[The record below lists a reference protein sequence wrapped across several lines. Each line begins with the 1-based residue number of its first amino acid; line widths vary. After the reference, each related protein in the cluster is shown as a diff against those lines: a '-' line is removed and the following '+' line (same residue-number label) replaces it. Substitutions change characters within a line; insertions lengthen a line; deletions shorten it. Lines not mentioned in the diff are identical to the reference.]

1 MKGLTSEMYGPATP
15 QKRSGGDAAM
25 STRQTVTARMV
36 GQSVPFRGAE
46 LQVTGKLKYH
56 TDLHMPNMLHG
67 KVVRSEV
74 PHGRIRGIDTTK
86 ALQVPGVV
94 AVLTAA
100 DVPNNVGG
108 IILADWPILANDRV
122 RQVGDA
128 VALVAAESPSAA
140 QAGARAVEM
149 DIEALPVVDSPDR
162 ALAPDAPALHEAGNL
177 VAEMEYEKGDV
188 EEALARADVVID
200 RVFET
205 PSQEHVCLEPGG
217 GLGVYEDG
225 RFTIYIGA
233 QWPQIHVNEVARAM
247 KIDPGDVRVIS
258 TPIGGAFGS
267 KTDGPLAVHLALLA
281 KGTGRPVRIVLSR
294 EEVMAAGAK
303 RHPFKVHTRMGVSKD
318 GTILAVD
325 TDALVDTGPYATVGM
340 VVLKV
345 AGELCTGAY
354 RVKNARFRGR
364 VAYTNNGNAGAFRGY
379 GAPQAHFPMEVALDL
394 AAAELGMDPAEIR
407 RKNVLRVGDE
417 HGMYGHTITPGL
429 MAAETLEAVVAHPWW
444 QERDKWKTD
453 AEWPLRRGVGIAL
466 AIKGV
471 GLGSARNDT
480 SAARLAI
487 SDDGTIRIWAGPNH
501 SGQAIDT
508 AYAQIAADVLG
519 RPYEEIE
526 VIIGD
531 TELVPDA
538 GSCAASRSTY
548 MGGTAVKL
556 ACEELMAR
564 IGQLGMA
571 GPIDWTEA
579 GRRLGSEGRALVES
593 HFVLPD
599 VSEGISREQVE
610 KLSPHLV
617 YGSAAMVARVE
628 VNELTGE
635 VSVRSVASAVDC
647 GRAVNPAGVIGQT
660 EGGVAQGMG
669 WAIME
674 DHKIE
679 AGIPM
684 TRSLE
689 TYLIPTVD
697 DAPEMDTILVEGGDP
712 TGPFGAKGIAEV
724 VIVPPAPAIVSAIRD
739 AVGVAVTRLPAT
751 PERVYRT
758 MQDAAVRAA
767 S

>member
-1 MKGLTSEMYGPATP
+1 
-15 QKRSGGDAAM
+15 M
-25 STRQTVTARMV
+25 STRQTTTTRMV

-56 TDLHMPNMLHG
+56 TDLLFPNMLHG
-67 KVVRSEV
+67 KVVRSEI
-74 PHGRIRGIDTTK
+74 PHGRIRRVDTAK
-86 ALQVPGVV
+86 AVQVPGVV
-94 AVLTAA
+94 AVLTAD
-100 DVPNNVGG
+100 DVPNNIGG
-108 IILADWPILANDRV
+108 IILADWPILAEDRV
-122 RQVGDA
+122 RQVGEA
-128 VALVAAESPSAA
+128 IALVAAESVRAA
-140 QAGARAVEM
+140 EAGARAVEI
-149 DIEALPVVDSPDR
+149 DIESLPVVDSADR
-162 ALAPDAPALHEAGNL
+162 AFAPDAPLVHETGNL
-177 VAEMEYEKGDV
+177 VAEMAYEKGNV
-188 EEALARADVVID
+188 EDALARSDVVID

-217 GLGVYEDG
+217 GVGIHRDG

-233 QWPQIHVNEVARAM
+233 QWPQVHVNEVARAM
-247 KIDPGDVRVIS
+247 KVEPGDVRVIS

-281 KGTGRPVRIVLSR
+281 KATGRPVRIVLSR
-294 EEVMAAGAK
+294 EEVMASGAK
-303 RHPFKVHTRMGVSKD
+303 RHPFKVHTRLGLSRD
-318 GTILAVD
+318 GTILALD
-325 TDALVDTGPYATVGM
+325 TEALVDTGPYATVGM

-345 AGELCTGAY
+345 AAELCTGSY
-354 RVKNARFRGR
+354 RVRSSRFNGR
-364 VAYTNNGNAGAFRGY
+364 VAYTNNGNGGAFRGY
-379 GAPQAHFPMEVALDL
+379 GAPQAQFPLEVSLDI
-394 AAAELGMDPAEIR
+394 AAEELRMDPVELR

-429 MAAETLEAVVAHPWW
+429 MVAETLEAVAAHPWW
-444 QERDKWKTD
+444 REREEWKASAKWP
-453 AEWPLRRGVGIAL
+453 WRRGVGVAL

-480 SAARLAI
+480 CAARLAI
-487 SDDGTIRIWAGPNH
+487 SSDGSIRIWAGPNH

-519 RPYEEIE
+519 RAYDEIE

-556 ACEELMAR
+556 ACEELMTR
-564 IGQLGMA
+564 IRTLGLPE
-571 GPIDWTEA
+571 PIDWTEA
-579 GRRLGSEGRALVES
+579 GRRLGAQGQALVES
-593 HFVLPD
+593 SFVLPD
-599 VSEGISREQVE
+599 VSEGISREKVE

-635 VSVRSVASAVDC
+635 VAVRSAASAVDC

-669 WAIME
+669 WAVME
-674 DHKIE
+674 DHRIE
-679 AGIPM
+679 AGIPK
-684 TRSLE
+684 TKSLE
-689 TYLIPTVD
+689 TYLIPTID

-739 AVGVAVTRLPAT
+739 AVGVVITKLPAT
-751 PERVYRT
+751 AERVYRS
-758 MQDAAVRAA
+758 MRDAAVKAA

>member
-1 MKGLTSEMYGPATP
+1 
-15 QKRSGGDAAM
+15 M
-25 STRQTVTARMV
+25 STRQTTTTRMV

-56 TDLHMPNMLHG
+56 TDLRLPDMLHG
-67 KVVRSEV
+67 KVVRSEI
-74 PHGRIRGIDTTK
+74 PHGLIRRISTAK

-94 AVLTAA
+94 AVLTAE

-108 IILADWPILANDRV
+108 IILADWPILAKDRV
-122 RQVGDA
+122 RQVGEA
-128 VALVAAESPSAA
+128 IALVAAKSVGAA
-140 QAGARAVEM
+140 QAGARAVEV
-149 DIEALPVVDSPDR
+149 DIEPLPVVDSPDR
-162 ALAPDAPALHEAGNL
+162 ALAPDAPALHDAGNL

-188 EEALARADVVID
+188 EAALAAADLVID

-217 GLGVYEDG
+217 GVGIYQEG

-233 QWPQIHVNEVARAM
+233 QWPQVHVKEVARAM
-247 KIDPGDVRVIS
+247 KVEPGDVRIIS

-281 KGTGRPVRIVLSR
+281 KATGRPVRIVLSR
-294 EEVMAAGAK
+294 EEVMASGAK
-303 RHPFKVHTRMGVSKD
+303 RHPFKVHTRMGLSRD
-318 GTILAVD
+318 GTILALD
-325 TDALVDTGPYATVGM
+325 TEALVDTGPYATVGM

-354 RVKNARFRGR
+354 RVRNARFRGR
-364 VAYTNNGNAGAFRGY
+364 VAYTNNANAGAFRGY
-379 GAPQAHFPMEVALDL
+379 GAPQAHFPLEIALDL
-394 AAAELGMDPAEIR
+394 AAAELGMDPGEIR
-407 RKNVLRVGDE
+407 RRNVLRVGDE

-429 MAAETLEAVVAHPWW
+429 MAAETLEAVAAHRWWEGREGWKAGALWPW
-444 QERDKWKTD
+444 
-453 AEWPLRRGVGIAL
+453 RRGVGLSL
-466 AIKGV
+466 AMKGV
-471 GLGSARNDT
+471 GLGSARNDS

-487 SDDGTIRIWAGPNH
+487 SADGTLRIWAGPNH

-519 RPYEEIE
+519 RPYQEME

-548 MGGTAVKL
+548 MGGMAVKL

-564 IGQLGMA
+564 MRAA
-571 GPIDWTEA
+571 GLSEPVDWAEA
-579 GRRLGSEGRALVES
+579 GRRLGAEGNALVES

-599 VSEGISREQVE
+599 VSEGISREKVE

-617 YGSAAMVARVE
+617 YGSCAMVARVE
-628 VNELTGE
+628 VNQLTGE
-635 VSVRSVASAVDC
+635 VAVRSMASAVDC
-647 GRAVNPAGVIGQT
+647 GVAVNPAGVIAQT
-660 EGGVAQGMG
+660 EGGVAQGLG

-674 DHKIE
+674 DFKIE
-679 AGIPM
+679 GGVPK

-689 TYLIPTVD
+689 TYLIPTMD

-724 VIVPPAPAIVSAIRD
+724 VIVPPAPAIVAAIRD
-739 AVGVAVTRLPAT
+739 AVGIAVTRLPAT
-751 PERVYRT
+751 AERVYRS
-758 MQDAAVRAA
+758 MQDAAAVA

>member
-1 MKGLTSEMYGPATP
+1 ME
-15 QKRSGGDAAM
+15 
-25 STRQTVTARMV
+25 TRQTTAARMV

-56 TDLHMPNMLHG
+56 TDLQLPNMLHG
-67 KVVRSEV
+67 KVVRSEI
-74 PHGRIRGIDTTK
+74 PHGRVRRVDTSK
-86 ALQVPGVV
+86 ALRVSGVV

-108 IILADWPILANDRV
+108 IILADWPILAEDRV
-122 RQVGDA
+122 RQVGEP
-128 VALVAAESPSAA
+128 VALVAAESVGAA
-140 QAGARAVEM
+140 LAGALAVEV
-149 DIEALPVVDSPDR
+149 DIDPLPVVDSAER
-162 ALAPDAPALHEAGNL
+162 ALAPDAPMLHEKGNQ
-177 VAEMEYEKGDV
+177 VAEMAYEKGDV
-188 EEALARADVVID
+188 EEALARAHLVID

-217 GLGVYEDG
+217 GVGIYEEG

-247 KIDPGDVRVIS
+247 KVEPGDVRIIS

-281 KGTGRPVRIVLSR
+281 KATGRPVRIVLTR
-294 EEVMAAGAK
+294 EEVMASGAK
-303 RHPFKVHTRMGVSKD
+303 RHPFTVHQRLGVSKD
-318 GTILAVD
+318 GTIVAID

-345 AGELCTGAY
+345 AAELCTGAY
-354 RVKNARFRGR
+354 RVPNSRFRGR

-379 GAPQAHFPMEVALDL
+379 GAPQAQFPLEVGLDL
-394 AAAELGMDPAEIR
+394 AAAELGMDPVEVR
-407 RKNVLRVGDE
+407 RRNVLRVGDE
-417 HGMYGHTITPGL
+417 HGIYGHTITPGL
-429 MAAETLEAVVAHPWW
+429 MAAESLEAVASHAWW
-444 QERDKWKTD
+444 EDREKWKAE
-453 AEWPLRRGVGIAL
+453 AEWPWRRGVGLAL

-471 GLGSARNDT
+471 GLGSARDDT

-487 SDDGTIRIWAGPNH
+487 SEDGALRIWAGPNH

-519 RPYEEIE
+519 RPYDDIE

-548 MGGTAVKL
+548 MGGAAVKL

-564 IGQLGMA
+564 IRALGLRE
-571 GPIDWTEA
+571 PIDWVEA
-579 GRRLGSEGRALVES
+579 GRRLGAQGNALVES
-593 HFVLPD
+593 RFVLPD
-599 VSEGISREQVE
+599 VSEGISRELVE

-635 VSVRSVASAVDC
+635 VTVRSVASAVDC
-647 GRAVNPAGVIGQT
+647 GVAVNPAGVIAQT

-674 DHKIE
+674 DYRIE
-679 AGIPM
+679 GGIPR

-724 VIVPPAPAIVSAIRD
+724 VIVPPAPAIIAAIRD
-739 AVGVAVTRLPAT
+739 AVGVAVTSLPAT
-751 PERVYRT
+751 GERVYRS
-758 MQDAAVRAA
+758 MRDATAKVA

>member
-1 MKGLTSEMYGPATP
+1 
-15 QKRSGGDAAM
+15 
-25 STRQTVTARMV
+25 MV
-36 GQSVPFRGAE
+36 GRSVPFRGAE
-46 LQVTGKLKYH
+46 QQVSGKLKYH
-56 TDLHMPNMLHG
+56 TDLRMPDMLHG

-74 PHGRIRGIDTTK
+74 PHGLLRGVDTSR
-86 ALQVPGVV
+86 ALAVPGVV
-94 AVLTAA
+94 CVLTAK
-100 DVPNNVGG
+100 DVPNNIGG
-108 IILADWPILANDRV
+108 IILADWPILCDDRV
-122 RQVGDA
+122 RQFGDA
-128 VALVAAESPSAA
+128 VALVAAQTVAA
-140 QAGARAVEM
+140 AEAGARAVVI
-149 DIEALPVVDSPDR
+149 DIEPLPVVDSAER
-162 ALAPDAPALHEAGNL
+162 ALEPGAPSIHESGNL
-177 VAEMEYEKGDV
+177 LVQMDHEKGDV
-188 EEALARADVVID
+188 ERGLAEADLVID

-217 GLGVYEDG
+217 GVGMYEDG

-233 QWPQIHVNEVARAM
+233 QWPQIHVKEVARAM
-247 KIDPGDVRVIS
+247 KVDLGDVRIIS

-281 KGTGRPVRIVLSR
+281 KATGRPVRIVLSR

-303 RHPFKVHTRMGVSKD
+303 RHPFKVHVRLGLLRD

-345 AGELCTGAY
+345 AAELATGAY
-354 RVKNARFRGR
+354 RVKNARFHGR
-364 VAYTNNGNAGAFRGY
+364 VAYTNNANSGAFRGY
-379 GAPQAHFPMEVALDL
+379 GAPQAEFPLEVALDL
-394 AAAELGMDPAEIR
+394 AADELGIDPVELR
-407 RKNVLRVGDE
+407 CRNVLKPGDE
-417 HGMYGHTITPGL
+417 HGTYGHIIPTGV
-429 MAAETLEAVVAHPWW
+429 MAAEALEVVADHPWW
-444 QERDKWKTD
+444 REREAWKASRKWP
-453 AEWPLRRGVGIAL
+453 WRGGTGVAL

-471 GLGSARNDT
+471 GLGSARGDVC
-480 SAARLAI
+480 AARLAL
-487 SDDGTIRIWAGPNH
+487 SAEGGLRIWAGPNH

-508 AYAQIAADVLG
+508 AYAQIAADVLR

-548 MGGTAVKL
+548 MGGSAVKL

-564 IGQLGMA
+564 IGELGLSE
-571 GPIDWTEA
+571 PIDWAEA
-579 GRRLGSEGRALVES
+579 GRLLGAQGKALVES
-593 HFVLPD
+593 EFVLPD
-599 VSEGISREQVE
+599 VTEGISREKVE

-635 VSVRSVASAVDC
+635 VAVKAVASAVDC
-647 GRAVNPAGVIGQT
+647 GVAVNPAGVIAQT
-660 EGGVAQGMG
+660 EGGVVQGVG

-674 DHKIE
+674 DYILE
-679 AGIPM
+679 GGVPT

-689 TYLIPTVD
+689 TYLIPTID

-724 VIVPPAPAIVSAIRD
+724 VIVPPAPAVIAAIRD
-739 AVGVAVTRLPAT
+739 AVGVTVERLPANA
-751 PERVYRT
+751 ERVYRLLRQT
-758 MQDAAVRAA
+758 GVKAA

>member
-1 MKGLTSEMYGPATP
+1 
-15 QKRSGGDAAM
+15 M
-25 STRQTVTARMV
+25 STRQTTTARMV

-56 TDLHMPNMLHG
+56 TDLNLPNMLHG
-67 KVVRSEV
+67 KVVRSDV
-74 PHGRIRGIDTTK
+74 PHGRIRKIDTER
-86 ALQVPGVV
+86 ALRVPGVV

-100 DVPNNVGG
+100 DVPNNIGG
-108 IILADWPILANDRV
+108 IILADWPILAADRV
-122 RQVGDA
+122 RQVGEA
-128 VALVAAESPSAA
+128 VALVAAESVGAA
-140 QAGARAVEM
+140 QEGARAVDV
-149 DIEALPVVDSPDR
+149 DIEPLPVVDSAER
-162 ALAPDAPALHEAGNL
+162 ALAPNAPTLHEAGNL
-177 VAEMEYEKGDV
+177 VAEMAYEKGDV
-188 EEALARADVVID
+188 EAGLAQADVVID

-205 PSQEHVCLEPGG
+205 PCQEHVCLEPGG
-217 GLGVYEDG
+217 GVGIYQDG

-233 QWPQIHVNEVARAM
+233 QWPQIHINEVARAM
-247 KIDPGDVRVIS
+247 KVEPGDVRIIS

-281 KGTGRPVRIVLSR
+281 KATGRPVRIVLSR
-294 EEVMAAGAK
+294 EEVMASGAK
-303 RHPFKVHTRMGVSKD
+303 RHPFTVHTRMGLAKD
-318 GTILAVD
+318 GTILALD

-345 AGELCTGAY
+345 AAELCTGAY

-364 VAYTNNGNAGAFRGY
+364 VAYTNNGNGGAFRGY
-379 GAPQAHFPMEVALDL
+379 GAPQAHFPTEIGM
-394 AAAELGMDPAEIR
+394 ELGAVELGTDPMELR
-407 RKNVLRVGDE
+407 RRNVLRVGDE

-429 MAAETLEAVVAHPWW
+429 MAAEALEAVAAHRWW
-444 QERDKWKTD
+444 QERGEWK
-453 AEWPLRRGVGIAL
+453 AGAQWPWRRGTGVAL

-471 GLGSARNDT
+471 GLGSARDDS

-487 SDDGTIRIWAGPNH
+487 SEDGRLRIWAGPNH

-519 RPYEEIE
+519 RPYDEIE

-548 MGGTAVKL
+548 MGGMAVKL
-556 ACEELMAR
+556 VCDELMGR
-564 IGQLGMA
+564 IRALGIA
-571 GPIDWTEA
+571 DPIDWVEA
-579 GRRLGSEGRALVES
+579 GRRLGAEGKALVES
-593 HFVLPD
+593 SFVLPD
-599 VSEGISREQVE
+599 VSEGISREKVE

-617 YGSAAMVARVE
+617 YGSTAMVARVE

-635 VSVRSVASAVDC
+635 VVVRSVASAVDC
-647 GRAVNPAGVIGQT
+647 GVAVNPAGVIAQT

-674 DHKIE
+674 DFVIE
-679 AGIPM
+679 KGVPM
-684 TRSLE
+684 TKSLE
-689 TYLIPTVD
+689 TYLIPTID
-697 DAPEMDTILVEGGDP
+697 DAPEMETILVEGGDP

-724 VIVPPAPAIVSAIRD
+724 VIVPPAPAIVAAIRD
-739 AVGVAVTRLPAT
+739 AVGVVVTRLPAT
-751 PERVYRT
+751 AERVYRS
-758 MQDAAVRAA
+758 MQEAAVKAA

>member
-1 MKGLTSEMYGPATP
+1 M
-15 QKRSGGDAAM
+15 D
-25 STRQTVTARMV
+25 TRQTTTARMV

-46 LQVTGKLKYH
+46 LQVTGQLKYH
-56 TDLHMPNMLHG
+56 TDLHLPNMLHG
-67 KVVRSEV
+67 KVVRSEI
-74 PHGRIRGIDTTK
+74 PHGRIRGVDTSK
-86 ALQVPGVV
+86 ALEVPGVV

-108 IILADWPILANDRV
+108 IILADWPILAQDRV
-122 RQVGDA
+122 RQVGEA
-128 VALVAAESPSAA
+128 LALVAAESVAAA
-140 QAGARAVEM
+140 QAGALAVEA
-149 DIEALPVVDSPDR
+149 DIEPLPVVDSAER
-162 ALAPDAPALHEAGNL
+162 ALAPDAPLLHETGNQ
-177 VAEMEYEKGDV
+177 VAEMHHEKGDV
-188 EEALARADVVID
+188 DRALAEADLVID

-205 PSQEHVCLEPGG
+205 PAQEHVCLEPGG
-217 GLGVYEDG
+217 GVGIYQDG

-247 KIDPGDVRVIS
+247 RVEPGDVRVIS

-281 KGTGRPVRIVLSR
+281 KATGRPVRIVLTR
-294 EEVMAAGAK
+294 EEVMTSGAK
-303 RHPFKVHTRMGVSKD
+303 RHPFTVHLRMGISK
-318 GTILAVD
+318 GGIIQALD
-325 TDALVDTGPYATVGM
+325 TEALVDTGPYATVGM

-345 AGELCTGAY
+345 AAELCTGAY
-354 RVKNARFRGR
+354 RVPNARFLGR

-379 GAPQAHFPMEVALDL
+379 GAPQAQFPLEVALDL
-394 AAAELGMDPAEIR
+394 AAADLGMDPVELR
-407 RKNVLRVGDE
+407 RRNVLRVGDQ

-429 MAAETLEAVVAHPWW
+429 MAAEALESAAAHPWW
-444 QERDKWKTD
+444 SDRDRWKAG
-453 AEWPLRRGVGIAL
+453 AEWPRRRGVGVAL

-471 GLGSARNDT
+471 GLGSARDDT

-487 SDDGTIRIWAGPNH
+487 SEDGTLRIWAGPNH

-519 RPYEEIE
+519 RPYDEIE

-548 MGGTAVKL
+548 MGGMAVKL

-564 IGQLGMA
+564 LHAVGLTE
-571 GPIDWTEA
+571 PIEWAEA
-579 GRRLGSEGRALVES
+579 GRRLGAQANALVES
-593 HFVLPD
+593 QFVLPD
-599 VSEGISREQVE
+599 VSEGISRELVE

-628 VNELTGE
+628 VNEMTGE
-635 VSVRSVASAVDC
+635 VAVRSVASAVDC
-647 GRAVNPAGVIGQT
+647 GVAVNPAGVIAQT

-669 WAIME
+669 WAVME
-674 DHKIE
+674 DYQME
-679 AGIPM
+679 RGIPK

-689 TYLIPTVD
+689 TYLIPTLD

-724 VIVPPAPAIVSAIRD
+724 VIVPPAPAIVAAIRD
-739 AVGVAVTRLPAT
+739 AVGVTVTRLPAT
-751 PERVYRT
+751 AERVYRS
-758 MQDAAVRAA
+758 MRDATAQVA

>member
-1 MKGLTSEMYGPATP
+1 MT
-15 QKRSGGDAAM
+15 
-25 STRQTVTARMV
+25 TRQTTAARMV

-46 LQVTGKLKYH
+46 LQVTGRLKYH
-56 TDLHMPNMLHG
+56 TDLHLPDMLHG
-67 KVVRSEV
+67 KVVRSEI
-74 PHGRIRGIDTTK
+74 PHGRIRGIDVSP
-86 ALQVPGVV
+86 ALRVPGVV
-94 AVLTAA
+94 AVLTAD

-108 IILADWPILANDRV
+108 IILADWPILASDRV
-122 RQVGDA
+122 RQVGEA
-128 VALVAAESPSAA
+128 LALVAAESVSAA
-140 QAGARAVEM
+140 EAGARAVVVDLEP
-149 DIEALPVVDSPDR
+149 LPVVDSPDR
-162 ALAPDAPALHEAGNL
+162 ALDPEAPALHEKGNL
-177 VAEMEYEKGDV
+177 VAEMAYEKGDI
-188 EEALARADVVID
+188 EEALARAVVVID
-200 RVFET
+200 RIFET

-217 GLGVYEDG
+217 GVGLYQEG

-247 KIDPGDVRVIS
+247 NVDAADVRVIS

-281 KGTGRPVRIVLSR
+281 KATGRPVRIVLSR

-303 RHPFKVHTRMGVSKD
+303 RHPFKVHTRMGLSED
-318 GTILAVD
+318 GTIVALD

-345 AGELCTGAY
+345 AAELCTGSY
-354 RVKNARFRGR
+354 RVQNSRFRGR
-364 VAYTNNGNAGAFRGY
+364 VLYTNNGNAGAFRGY
-379 GAPQAHFPMEVALDL
+379 GAPQAQFPIEVALDL
-394 AAAELGMDPAEIR
+394 AAAELAVDPVELR
-407 RKNVLRVGDE
+407 RRNVLHVGDA

-429 MAAETLEAVVAHPWW
+429 MVAETLDAVAAHPWW
-444 QERDKWKTD
+444 LERDAWK
-453 AEWPLRRGVGIAL
+453 AGAAWPWRRGIGVAL

-471 GLGSARNDT
+471 GLGSARGDT

-487 SDDGTIRIWAGPNH
+487 SEDGTLRLWAGPNH

-519 RPYEEIE
+519 RSYDEIE

-548 MGGTAVKL
+548 MGGMAVKL
-556 ACEELMAR
+556 GCEVLMAR
-564 IGQLGMA
+564 IRELGLVE
-571 GPIDWTEA
+571 PIDWVEA
-579 GRRLGSEGRALVES
+579 GRRLGAEGMALVES
-593 HFVLPD
+593 SFVLPD
-599 VSEGISREQVE
+599 VSEGLSRELVE

-617 YGSAAMVARVE
+617 YGSCAMVARVE

-635 VSVRSVASAVDC
+635 VAVRSVASAVDC
-647 GRAVNPAGVIGQT
+647 GVAVNPAGVIGQT
-660 EGGVAQGMG
+660 EGGVAQGLG

-674 DHKIE
+674 DYKVE
-679 AGIPM
+679 AGIPR

-724 VIVPPAPAIVSAIRD
+724 VIVPPAPAIVGAIRD
-739 AVGVAVTRLPAT
+739 AVGVTITSLPAT
-751 PERVYRT
+751 AERVYRS
-758 MQDAAVRAA
+758 MQSAEVEAA

>member
-1 MKGLTSEMYGPATP
+1 MT
-15 QKRSGGDAAM
+15 
-25 STRQTVTARMV
+25 TRQTTAARMV

-56 TDLHMPNMLHG
+56 TDLHLPDMLHG
-67 KVVRSEV
+67 KVVRSEI
-74 PHGRIRGIDTTK
+74 PHGRIRGIDVTP
-86 ALQVPGVV
+86 ALRIPGVV

-108 IILADWPILANDRV
+108 IILADWPILASDRV
-122 RQVGDA
+122 RQVGEA
-128 VALVAAESPSAA
+128 IALVAAESVTAA
-140 QAGARAVEM
+140 QAGAGAVVV
-149 DIEALPVVDSPDR
+149 DLQPLPVVDSPDR
-162 ALAPDAPALHEAGNL
+162 ALDPDAPALHENGNL
-177 VAEMEYEKGDV
+177 VAEMAYEKGDV
-188 EEALARADVVID
+188 EEALGRADVIID
-200 RVFET
+200 RIFET

-217 GLGVYEDG
+217 GVGIYQEG

-247 KIDPGDVRVIS
+247 NVDAADVRVIS

-281 KGTGRPVRIVLSR
+281 KATGRPVRIVLSR

-303 RHPFKVHTRMGVSKD
+303 RHPFKVHSRMGLSRD
-318 GTILAVD
+318 GTIVALD

-345 AGELCTGAY
+345 AAELCTGSY
-354 RVKNARFRGR
+354 RVQSSRFRGR
-364 VAYTNNGNAGAFRGY
+364 VLYTNNGNAGAFRGY
-379 GAPQAHFPMEVALDL
+379 GAPQAQFPLEVALDL
-394 AAAELGMDPAEIR
+394 AAAELGIDPMEIR
-407 RKNVLRVGDE
+407 RRNVLRVGDE

-429 MAAETLEAVVAHPWW
+429 MVAETLEAVAQHPWW
-444 QERDKWKTD
+444 LERDAWREGAT
-453 AEWPLRRGVGIAL
+453 WPWRRGTGVAL

-471 GLGSARNDT
+471 GLGSARGDT

-487 SDDGTIRIWAGPNH
+487 SADGTLRLWAGPNH
-501 SGQAIDT
+501 SGQAIDS

-519 RPYEEIE
+519 RPYDEIE

-548 MGGTAVKL
+548 MGGMAVKL
-556 ACEELMAR
+556 VCEELMAR
-564 IGQLGMA
+564 IRGVGLTE
-571 GPIDWTEA
+571 PVDWVEA
-579 GRRLGSEGRALVES
+579 GRRLGAEGMALVES
-593 HFVLPD
+593 SFVLPD
-599 VSEGISREQVE
+599 VSEGLSRELVE

-617 YGSAAMVARVE
+617 YGSCAMVARVE

-635 VSVRSVASAVDC
+635 VAVRSVASAVDC
-647 GRAVNPAGVIGQT
+647 GVAVNPAGVIGQT
-660 EGGVAQGMG
+660 EGGVTQGMG

-674 DHKIE
+674 DYQIE
-679 AGIPM
+679 AGIPR

-697 DAPEMDTILVEGGDP
+697 DTPEMDTILVEGGDP

-724 VIVPPAPAIVSAIRD
+724 VIVPPAPAIVAAIRD
-739 AVGVAVTRLPAT
+739 AVGVTVTSLPAT
-751 PERVYRT
+751 PERVYRS
-758 MQDAAVRAA
+758 MRGAQVKAA